1 MRITLL
7 LMVALSLCALSTRA
21 RAAEWLG
28 PNLVTNGDF
37 PDSTGSGWTVSPG
50 PWQFF
55 PASFAQVRGQN
66 DEWLRQSVSVEPGKR
81 YRISGASQTWFNSS
95 FGMGR
100 SRTRISAS
108 GIAQTAWWNPIDTTI
123 PWPGFTTQSAEGI
136 AAGSSSV
143 IENTWN
149 ILETSPVAVS
159 AGRFQDINLVQ
170 VVRDPQLDI
179 TANLIQVNTS
189 TAGGSFADISL
200 ELQSL
205 SFADAPT
212 SWSLDWGD
220 STIINDP
227 VMNAPLN
234 HGFTIETGDS
244 QTWTAL
250 FSGINQAGSGLDT
263 ATIELLRQ
271 PDIALTIGGT
281 VATGGTTLQWDI
293 FANPTLDLSLLD
305 SVGFIEEAAFSIPN
319 RLSVIGTD
327 LTFSGPV
334 FDASDIGQIFPL
346 TTTIS
351 NTGSGVNADQVS
363 LNLEI
368 VPEPATAFLLL
379 TVGGLLFTR
388 RRRSAR

>member
-1 MRITLL
+1 
-7 LMVALSLCALSTRA
+7 
-21 RAAEWLG
+21 
-28 PNLVTNGDF
+28 
-37 PDSTGSGWTVSPG
+37 
-50 PWQFF
+50 
-55 PASFAQVRGQN
+55 
-66 DEWLRQSVSVEPGKR
+66 
-81 YRISGASQTWFNSS
+81 
-95 FGMGR
+95 MGR
-100 SRTRISAS
+100 SRTQISAS
-108 GIAQTAWWNPIDTTI
+108 GIAQTAWWNPIDTAV

-136 AAGSSSV
+136 AAGSTTV

-149 ILETSPVAVS
+149 TIETTPIAVS

-179 TANLIQVNTS
+179 TANLIRVNTN
-189 TAGGSFADISL
+189 TPGGSFADISL

-205 SFADAPT
+205 SYADEPT
-212 SWSLDWGD
+212 SWSIDWGD

-250 FSGINQAGSGLDT
+250 FTGANQAGSGSDT

-271 PDIALTIGGT
+271 PDIALTIGGALA
-281 VATGGTTLQWDI
+281 VPGSTLQWDI

-305 SVGFIEEAAFSIPN
+305 SVGFIEEATFSIPN
-319 RLSVIGTD
+319 RLSVVGSE
-327 LTFSGPV
+327 LAFSGLV

-351 NTGSGVNADQVS
+351 NTGSGVNTDQIS

-379 TVGGLLFTR
+379 TVGGLLLPR
-388 RRRSAR
+388 ERRSAR